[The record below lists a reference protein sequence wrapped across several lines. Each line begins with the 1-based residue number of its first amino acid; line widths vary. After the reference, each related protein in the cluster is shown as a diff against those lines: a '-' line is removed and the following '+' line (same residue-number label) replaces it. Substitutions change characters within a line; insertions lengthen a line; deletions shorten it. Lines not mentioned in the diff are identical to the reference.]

1 MTCQTCQKG
10 VNVVVVDVLVEAVV
24 VVEAA
29 SVEVETADVVKL
41 KTNAKPGYKNFLKLF
56 CRLAMSQ
63 KVPTI

>member
-29 SVEVETADVVKL
+29 SVEVETADVVEL
-41 KTNAKPGYKNFLKLF
+41 KTMTKPGYKNPFKLF
-56 CRLAMSQ
+56 CRLAMFQ
-63 KVPTI
+63 KAPTS